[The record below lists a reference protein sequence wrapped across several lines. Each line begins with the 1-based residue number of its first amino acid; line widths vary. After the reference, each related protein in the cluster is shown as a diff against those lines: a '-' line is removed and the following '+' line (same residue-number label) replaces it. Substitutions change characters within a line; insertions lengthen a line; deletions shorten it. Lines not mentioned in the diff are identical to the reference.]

1 MIEAFLD
8 VAGAWAEPLNLMQ
21 SLKPAGYCLAA
32 APLFYLGIS
41 SSAVRR
47 SDIRV
52 QRVWMLLS
60 GLYLLLAA
68 NALVSGD
75 ALFIQWLRP
84 IFKAQHWYESRR
96 LFQIAF
102 LVTAGLGLAFWLLSR
117 PWQELQAS
125 REHCARALLWSA
137 VLGTS
142 GVYFLRFVSFHY
154 TDLVLNARWLNQSTA
169 TWAEIGF
176 VGLAGLGTVIAMPGR
191 SDDVQ

>member
-8 VAGAWAEPLNLMQ
+8 VVGASTEPLNLMQ
-21 SLKPAGYCLAA
+21 SLKSAGYCLAA

-41 SSAVRR
+41 SAAVHRI
-47 SDIRV
+47 DTRV
-52 QRVWMLLS
+52 QQVWTLLS
-60 GLYLLLAA
+60 GLYLLIAA
-68 NALVSGD
+68 NVLVSGD
-75 ALFIQWLRP
+75 VLFIQWLRP
-84 IFKAQHWYESRR
+84 IFKAQHWYEYRR

-117 PWQELQAS
+117 PWQEIQAS
-125 REHCARALLWSA
+125 RKNCARALLWSA

-176 VGLAGLGTVIAMPGR
+176 LGLAGLGTVVAMSGR